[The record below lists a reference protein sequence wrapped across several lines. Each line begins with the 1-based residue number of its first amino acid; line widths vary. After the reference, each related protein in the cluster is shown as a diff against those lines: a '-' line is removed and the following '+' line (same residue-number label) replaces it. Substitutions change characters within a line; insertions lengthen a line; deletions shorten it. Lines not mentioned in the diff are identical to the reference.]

1 MTSPPKPADLAL
13 RDVCTRHLLYCENR
27 LKPNTLSYK
36 TTAYRRFI
44 AFVGGDTSF
53 RSITKHAI
61 DKFVDE
67 LARIISKKTANK
79 HKTELSSLWAWA
91 NKEGLVQG
99 NPPQQIDSY
108 AVKKTVKY
116 IPPSVDIA
124 KLLNIA
130 DEGFEK
136 DFLVCLLHTAARISE
151 IRNMAW
157 EDVDLPHRTV
167 TLWTSK
173 RRGGNSEPRKI
184 AMSETLYELLEKLNG
199 QRTGAEA
206 YVFTDP
212 KTGTAYTRT
221 CNKIKFFMG
230 NLCARA
236 GVAHFSAHSLRHFMA
251 THFDDPHRAQKVL
264 GHKNLRTTEIY
275 LHELGVDRKAA
286 DVFESITNA
295 ARDLAQFSARFG
307 TPLTCASIVLAHC
320 MQRARRKIS
329 RLSAFRLSELH
340 AYSRYHFWAS
350 CSGTSPY
357 SPLSDSKSQIP
368 LFNFFARPI

>member
-1 MTSPPKPADLAL
+1 MAVSKYRTKSGIRWAADVWQDGIRIGRKAGFTSKRAATAWEETILTSPPKPADLAL

-44 AFVGGDTSF
+44 AFAGGDTPF

-124 KLLNIA
+124 KLMNIA

-184 AMSETLYELLEKLNG
+184 AMSETLYELLEKLNE

-221 CNKIKFFMG
+221 CNKIKFFMSD
-230 NLCARA
+230 LCTRA

-286 DVFESITNA
+286 NVFESITNE
-295 ARDLAQFSARFG
+295 
-307 TPLTCASIVLAHC
+307 
-320 MQRARRKIS
+320 KK
-329 RLSAFRLSELH
+329 
-340 AYSRYHFWAS
+340 AYF
-350 CSGTSPY
+350 
-357 SPLSDSKSQIP
+357 LQ
-368 LFNFFARPI
+368 

>member
-1 MTSPPKPADLAL
+1 MAVSKYRTKSGIRWAADVYQDGVRIGRKAGFTSKRAATAWEETILTSPPKPVDSAL
-13 RDVCTRHLLYCENR
+13 RDVYTRHLLYCENR
-27 LKPNTLSYK
+27 LKPNTLSFK

-44 AFVGGDTSF
+44 AFAGGDTPF

-67 LARIISKKTANK
+67 LSRIISKKTANK
-79 HKTELSSLWAWA
+79 HKTEVSSLWAWA

-251 THFDDPHRAQKVL
+251 THFDDPRRAQKVL
-264 GHKNLRTTEIY
+264 GHMNIRTTEIY
-275 LHELGVDRKAA
+275 LHDLGVDREAA
-286 DVFESITNA
+286 GIFEDITHGITHEG
-295 ARDLAQFSARFG
+295 D
-307 TPLTCASIVLAHC
+307 
-320 MQRARRKIS
+320 
-329 RLSAFRLSELH
+329 
-340 AYSRYHFWAS
+340 
-350 CSGTSPY
+350 
-357 SPLSDSKSQIP
+357 
-368 LFNFFARPI
+368 

>member
-1 MTSPPKPADLAL
+1 
-13 RDVCTRHLLYCENR
+13 
-27 LKPNTLSYK
+27 
-36 TTAYRRFI
+36 
-44 AFVGGDTSF
+44 
-53 RSITKHAI
+53 
-61 DKFVDE
+61 
-67 LARIISKKTANK
+67 
-79 HKTELSSLWAWA
+79 
-91 NKEGLVQG
+91 
-99 NPPQQIDSY
+99 
-108 AVKKTVKY
+108 
-116 IPPSVDIA
+116 
-124 KLLNIA
+124 
-130 DEGFEK
+130 
-136 DFLVCLLHTAARISE
+136 
-151 IRNMAW
+151 MAW

-286 DVFESITNA
+286 DVFESTGVAI
-295 ARDLAQFSARFG
+295 DLGHGVFSHPPG
-307 TPLTCASIVLAHC
+307 
-320 MQRARRKIS
+320 
-329 RLSAFRLSELH
+329 
-340 AYSRYHFWAS
+340 
-350 CSGTSPY
+350 
-357 SPLSDSKSQIP
+357 IP
-368 LFNFFARPI
+368 LRGAWLGGV

>member
-1 MTSPPKPADLAL
+1 METLLIDAEEMCKRLGVNKETFRRSWRRWKHERVGAGTTCAPCASTGVMGRSRQRATMAVSKYRTKSGIRWAADVWQDGIRIGRKAGFTSKRAATAWEETILTSPPKPADLAL

-44 AFVGGDTSF
+44 AFAGGDTSF

-236 GVAHFSAHSLRHFMA
+236 GVAHFFRPQLAPLH
-251 THFDDPHRAQKVL
+251 
-264 GHKNLRTTEIY
+264 GHAL
-275 LHELGVDRKAA
+275 
-286 DVFESITNA
+286 
-295 ARDLAQFSARFG
+295 
-307 TPLTCASIVLAHC
+307 
-320 MQRARRKIS
+320 
-329 RLSAFRLSELH
+329 
-340 AYSRYHFWAS
+340 
-350 CSGTSPY
+350 
-357 SPLSDSKSQIP
+357 
-368 LFNFFARPI
+368 

>member
-1 MTSPPKPADLAL
+1 M
-13 RDVCTRHLLYCENR
+13 
-27 LKPNTLSYK
+27 
-36 TTAYRRFI
+36 
-44 AFVGGDTSF
+44 
-53 RSITKHAI
+53 
-61 DKFVDE
+61 
-67 LARIISKKTANK
+67 
-79 HKTELSSLWAWA
+79 SSLWAWA

-124 KLLNIA
+124 KQMNTA

-136 DFLVCLLHTAARISE
+136 DFLVCLLHTAARRSE

-275 LHELGVDRKAA
+275 LHDLGVDREAA
-286 DVFESITNA
+286 GIFEDITHGITQEG
-295 ARDLAQFSARFG
+295 D
-307 TPLTCASIVLAHC
+307 
-320 MQRARRKIS
+320 
-329 RLSAFRLSELH
+329 
-340 AYSRYHFWAS
+340 
-350 CSGTSPY
+350 
-357 SPLSDSKSQIP
+357 
-368 LFNFFARPI
+368 

>member
-44 AFVGGDTSF
+44 AFAGGDTSF

-236 GVAHFSAHSLRHFMA
+236 GVLIFPPTACATSWPRTLTTRTGRKKCSDTRTCGQLKSTCTSLVWTGKLRMFLSQSPMKSPMAKAPPMKKGLTFYSKPLKFMA
-251 THFDDPHRAQKVL
+251 ERGTA
-264 GHKNLRTTEIY
+264 KN
-275 LHELGVDRKAA
+275 
-286 DVFESITNA
+286 
-295 ARDLAQFSARFG
+295 
-307 TPLTCASIVLAHC
+307 TP
-320 MQRARRKIS
+320 
-329 RLSAFRLSELH
+329 
-340 AYSRYHFWAS
+340 
-350 CSGTSPY
+350 
-357 SPLSDSKSQIP
+357 
-368 LFNFFARPI
+368 